1 MKASE
6 HRDLTLEELKQ
17 RYEDTQKE
25 LFNLR
30 LQQSAGQIEKATR
43 IRDLRRDLARMLTIM
58 REKSQKA
65 Q

>member
-6 HRDLTLEELKQ
+6 HRDLTLDELKQ
-17 RYEDTQKE
+17 RYEDTRKE
-25 LFNLR
+25 LLNLR
-30 LQQSAGQIEKATR
+30 LQQSSGQIEKATR